1 MSYTCLHYH
10 IIFSVKGRR
19 ASLNSSEMDRLC
31 DYCGGILRN
40 HGGTL
45 HQGGGPA
52 DHIHLAISLDPKTSI
67 VETVR
72 TLKANTS
79 RWIHENYADLGT
91 FAWQDG
97 YAAFSVSHSGLPSVI
112 DYIRSQPEHHQKLSY
127 RQELE
132 QFFAKHGI
140 EYDIRFFD
148 SE

>member
-19 ASLNSSEMDRLC
+19 ASLNQSEMDRLC

-45 HQGGGPA
+45 HQAGGPD
-52 DHIHLAISLDPKTSI
+52 DHIHLAITLDPKASI

-79 RWIHENYADLGT
+79 RWIHENFVDLRT

-112 DYIRSQPEHHQKLSY
+112 EYIRGQQEHHQKLSY

-140 EYDIRFFD
+140 ACDPRFFEGD
-148 SE
+148 